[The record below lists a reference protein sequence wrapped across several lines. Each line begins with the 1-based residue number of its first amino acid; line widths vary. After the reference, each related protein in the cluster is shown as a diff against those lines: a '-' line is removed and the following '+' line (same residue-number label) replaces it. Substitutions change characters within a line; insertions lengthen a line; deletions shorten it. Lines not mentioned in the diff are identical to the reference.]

1 MGLLRLIVFL
11 KSGLGIFLVTAVI
24 IGCCLPDSWL
34 EVFGMLIAIGIIGI
48 IAFYIISLFR

>member
-11 KSGLGIFLVTAVI
+11 KSGLGIFLITAVI

-34 EVFGMLIAIGIIGI
+34 EVFGMLIGLGIISI
-48 IAFYIISLFR
+48 IIFYIISLFR

>member
-11 KSGLGIFLVTAVI
+11 KSGLGIFLITAVI

-34 EVFGMLIAIGIIGI
+34 EVFGMLIGLGIIGI
-48 IAFYIISLFR
+48 IIFYIISLFR